1 MTFLDLL
8 PTERRR
14 QRRNRNRLRNRNPK
28 KSWLLTMMLTMMVLV
43 LMIYSE
49 FVIVVNNV
57 CTTTNHQA
65 MMMMMMV
72 GATSAAEER
81 IGGDGGGG
89 GRISSSS
96 SSSSTTAVGEVTE
109 ESTTAATATAISN
122 NNNNNSNIIPLQFDA
137 PFGSYP
143 NLLNISAE
151 ERNLFSPIIIYPKW
165 VQSKRSRSK
174 RSRSNNKNETDYY
187 VHDKRQA
194 SEELASPEEI
204 LIMKHQ
210 RRRLKG
216 RWLKER
222 VIWFSRSLIGQIIQ
236 SKKMLKRWNIGKYD
250 ENRDGGMYVSDLFD
264 DTTNKIDGY
273 GGQRTIHLGIDLGGP
288 VGTNI
293 YSFSD
298 GIIHSIGY
306 NPLLGDYGNVIVIE
320 HSWDTYYND
329 KIDKIDDNT
338 DDESTTE
345 STATTTTNATSK
357 KKKCWTLYGHLDE
370 SVLTTTRTTKH
381 DGSRTS
387 TKMKRPQQRRRQPGD
402 IIKKGEIIGRI
413 GNIDENGGWIHSH
426 LHFQVSMKPPDQPHD
441 MPGASSLVDRNIALQ
456 QYFDPRYIL
465 GPIY

>member
-8 PTERRR
+8 HTKRRR

-28 KSWLLTMMLTMMVLV
+28 KSWLLTMMLTMMVV

-49 FVIVVNNV
+49 FVVVVNNV
-57 CTTTNHQA
+57 CTTTNNQA
-65 MMMMMMV
+65 MVVVV
-72 GATSAAEER
+72 GATA
-81 IGGDGGGG
+81 
-89 GRISSSS
+89 
-96 SSSSTTAVGEVTE
+96 TA
-109 ESTTAATATAISN
+109 TTAATATATVISN
-122 NNNNNSNIIPLQFDA
+122 TTTNNSNSNNSNIIPLQFDA

-174 RSRSNNKNETDYY
+174 RSRSNKNETDYY

-264 DTTNKIDGY
+264 DITNKIDGY

-329 KIDKIDDNT
+329 KIDQIDQIDKTDDNT
-338 DDESTTE
+338 DESTTE
-345 STATTTTNATSK
+345 PTATTITNGTSK

>member
-1 MTFLDLL
+1 MTFLDLRH
-8 PTERRR
+8 TERR
-14 QRRNRNRLRNRNPK
+14 QRRNRLRNQK
-28 KSWLLTMMLTMMVLV
+28 KSWLLTMMLTMMVV

-49 FVIVVNNV
+49 FVVVVNNI
-57 CTTTNHQA
+57 CTTTNNQA
-65 MMMMMMV
+65 MMVVV
-72 GATSAAEER
+72 GATA
-81 IGGDGGGG
+81 
-89 GRISSSS
+89 
-96 SSSSTTAVGEVTE
+96 TA
-109 ESTTAATATAISN
+109 TTAATATATVISN
-122 NNNNNSNIIPLQFDA
+122 TTTNNNSSNNSNIIPLQFDA

-174 RSRSNNKNETDYY
+174 RSRSNNKNEIDYY

-194 SEELASPEEI
+194 SEELASSEEI
-204 LIMKHQ
+204 LVMKHQ

-216 RWLKER
+216 RWLNER

-338 DDESTTE
+338 DESTTE

>member
-1 MTFLDLL
+1 
-8 PTERRR
+8 
-14 QRRNRNRLRNRNPK
+14 
-28 KSWLLTMMLTMMVLV
+28 
-43 LMIYSE
+43 
-49 FVIVVNNV
+49 
-57 CTTTNHQA
+57 
-65 MMMMMMV
+65 MMMV
-72 GATSAAEER
+72 VATATATSAAEER
-81 IGGDGGGG
+81 IGCDGGE
-89 GRISSSS
+89 GRIASLSSSS

-109 ESTTAATATAISN
+109 ESIIAATATATATAISN
-122 NNNNNSNIIPLQFDA
+122 ITTTSNNNNSNIIPLQFDA

-151 ERNLFSPIIIYPKW
+151 ERNSFSPIIIYPKW
-165 VQSKRSRSK
+165 VQSERSRSK

-194 SEELASPEEI
+194 SEELASPEAI

-210 RRRLKG
+210 RRRLKEG
-216 RWLKER
+216 RWPLLLLLKER
-222 VIWFSRSLIGQIIQ
+222 VIWFSRSLIGQIRQ

-338 DDESTTE
+338 DESTTE

-370 SVLTTTRTTKH
+370 LVLTTARTTKH
-381 DGSRTS
+381 DDSRTS
-387 TKMKRPQQRRRQPGD
+387 IKRKRPQQRQRQRQPGD

>member
-1 MTFLDLL
+1 
-8 PTERRR
+8 
-14 QRRNRNRLRNRNPK
+14 
-28 KSWLLTMMLTMMVLV
+28 MMLTMMVV

-49 FVIVVNNV
+49 FVIVVNNI
-57 CTTTNHQA
+57 CTTTTNHQV
-65 MMMMMMV
+65 MMMMMMMM
-72 GATSAAEER
+72 GATVTATSAAAEER
-81 IGGDGGGG
+81 IGSDGGG
-89 GRISSSS
+89 GRISSSSSSLS

-109 ESTTAATATAISN
+109 ESTTAATATATATAISN
-122 NNNNNSNIIPLQFDA
+122 TTTTTNNNNSNIIPLQFDA

-174 RSRSNNKNETDYY
+174 RSRSNKNETDYY

-210 RRRLKG
+210 RRRLKEG
-216 RWLKER
+216 RWLLLLLKER

-264 DTTNKIDGY
+264 DITNKIDGY

-329 KIDKIDDNT
+329 KIDKIDKIDDNT
-338 DDESTTE
+338 DESATESTT
-345 STATTTTNATSK
+345 TTTTNATSK

>member
-1 MTFLDLL
+1 
-8 PTERRR
+8 
-14 QRRNRNRLRNRNPK
+14 
-28 KSWLLTMMLTMMVLV
+28 
-43 LMIYSE
+43 
-49 FVIVVNNV
+49 
-57 CTTTNHQA
+57 
-65 MMMMMMV
+65 MMMMMMMM
-72 GATSAAEER
+72 GATATATSAAEER

-89 GRISSSS
+89 RISSS

-122 NNNNNSNIIPLQFDA
+122 TTTTTNNNNSNIIPLQFDA

-151 ERNLFSPIIIYPKW
+151 ERNLFSPIVIYPKW

-174 RSRSNNKNETDYY
+174 SKRNGNNKNEIDYY

-204 LIMKHQ
+204 LIIKHQ
-210 RRRLKG
+210 RRRLKEG
-216 RWLKER
+216 RWMLLLLLKER
-222 VIWFSRSLIGQIIQ
+222 VTWFSRSLIGQIIQ

-264 DTTNKIDGY
+264 DITNKIDGY

-288 VGTNI
+288 VGTDI

-329 KIDKIDDNT
+329 NDKIDKIDDNK
-338 DDESTTE
+338 DESATE
-345 STATTTTNATSK
+345 STATTATNGTSK